1 MPNSSDLSLYD
12 TYFYGPMVVAALIKY
27 GPAVDATL
35 KSSRGTTW
43 QSEFN
48 AAVDTYRA
56 AVDGSIR
63 ETEEANAAT
72 KAMQEVQDRI
82 NPWRRV
88 MEGFARSAPPAQQ
101 RLLMR
106 AAGFGL
112 GTPRS
117 VKEGKDFLLNVA
129 PLVEINKAAF
139 AQLGADA
146 DLLSFPATAR
156 NALEGGAQTVA
167 KEKGEA
173 TVARANVQ
181 MERAKLGTWLRAV
194 ENASEMAVQLGVFKK
209 DETARKAAE
218 ALEAQLH
225 AALNEARVQART
237 RAAEAPVPP
246 ELVAPPAVEPAD
258 QG

>member
-1 MPNSSDLSLYD
+1 MPSSSELSLYD
-12 TYFYGPMVVAALIKY
+12 TYFYGPMVMAALANH
-27 GPAVDATL
+27 GAVVEAGL
-35 KSSRGTTW
+35 KSARGPNWKADMEASMGAFRT
-43 QSEFN
+43 SVE
-48 AAVDTYRA
+48 A
-56 AVDGSIR
+56 SIR
-63 ETEEANAAT
+63 ENEEANAAT
-72 KAMQEVQDRI
+72 RAMQDVQDRI

-88 MEGFARSAPPAQQ
+88 MEGFARSAAPAQQ
-101 RLLMR
+101 RLLLR

-112 GTPRS
+112 GTPRGP
-117 VKEGKDFLLNVA
+117 KEAKDFLLNVA
-129 PLVEINKAAF
+129 ALVDINKAAF
-139 AQLGADA
+139 SQLGADA

-156 NALEGGAQTVA
+156 NALEGGAQNVA

-181 MERAKLGTWLRAV
+181 TERVKLGTWLRAV

-237 RAAEAPVPP
+237 KAAEAPVPP
-246 ELVAPPAVEPAD
+246 ELVVPPTVEPGN